1 VLNVGSRMVWGR
13 ETDGVIVAR
22 LKMPCGLGMSRVT
35 ARNKFRSTRATE
47 ELLNDSELPSSR

>member
-13 ETDGVIVAR
+13 ETDGAIVAR
-22 LKMPCGLGMSRVT
+22 LEMPCGLRMSRVT
-35 ARNKFRSTRATE
+35 VRNKFRSTRATE